1 MQLGSRFPL
10 GTVEFAWPL
19 TIVQTMCSSLMF
31 LQAYGSSDVTNDH
44 LYFTIHMLLKLM
56 IFYNFLGW
64 MYAVACLRGEQEV
77 RKPWWAP
84 PCLSMVFVKM
94 AKRNRQSRVV
104 SLKLEPW
111 VPIRTDLRNSAT
123 ALACSPSVTC
133 FKSSRWLLWA
143 MRYEL
148 LLYSLLHRLWTPTRC
163 FLLIYFL

>member
-1 MQLGSRFPL
+1 
-10 GTVEFAWPL
+10 
-19 TIVQTMCSSLMF
+19 MF
-31 LQAYGSSDVTNDH
+31 LQAYGCTDVTNVH
-44 LYFTIHMLLKLM
+44 LYFTIHILLKHM
-56 IFYNFLGW
+56 IFYNFLGR

-111 VPIRTDLRNSAT
+111 VRTRTDLRNSTT
-123 ALACSPSVTC
+123 ALACAPSVTC
-133 FKSSRWLLWA
+133 FKSVRCLLWA
-143 MRYEL
+143 MHYAIWTFFKACYTDFEL
-148 LLYSLLHRLWTPTRC
+148 STRC